1 MKMEKKEYDVIII
14 GAGPAGI
21 VTGVTV
27 KKQNPDKS
35 VLIITEEEKG
45 LIPCGIPYIFHDLGS
60 VEKNMMGPKPFKDLG
75 GEVIIDP
82 VNEVNI
88 KEKSVCL
95 KSGSVYHYDKLVFA
109 TGSTPVIAKFIRG
122 YDMKNVYYIKKS
134 YSYIQRLFEEL
145 KDKKNIIII
154 GGGFIGA
161 EMAEQLSS
169 HQDKNITLIESEKF
183 CFSKA
188 FSEELSKIATEQ
200 LEKTATNIRTS
211 TLVEEIIGNNDGYV
225 EKVRIKGG
233 EEIAADAVIISVGYK
248 PNSELAEK
256 AGLPLNVMGAIKVDS
271 YERTSVKNVSA
282 VGDCSQTIGFLTGRS
297 DQIML
302 ASTATAEARV
312 LGYNL
317 FSVKIK
323 KPFSGTLGVFST
335 KINGLA
341 MAAAG
346 IDEGSANEANIDFLC
361 AKFTDVDKHPG
372 TIPGASPLTVKLYF
386 SPSDGTV
393 LGGEVWGSDSAG
405 EIINIIGL
413 IIQKSITI
421 YELVSCQIGTHPLLT
436 SAPTKP
442 MIIKAAEAAISMLQ
456 ITKKEAINT

>member
-1 MKMEKKEYDVIII
+1 MKNFDVIII

-27 KKQNPDKS
+27 KKQHSDKS

-45 LIPCGIPYIFHDLGS
+45 LIPCGIPYIFHDLDS
-60 VEKNMMGPKPFKDLG
+60 VEKNMMGLKPFKDLG
-75 GEVIIDP
+75 GEVMVDP
-82 VNEVNI
+82 VSEVNI
-88 KEKSVCL
+88 KEKTVSL
-95 KSGSVYHYDKLVFA
+95 KSGSTYQYDKLVFA

-122 YDMKNVYYIKKS
+122 YDLKNVFYIKKS
-134 YSYIQRLFEEL
+134 YNYIHSLSEEL
-145 KDKKNIIII
+145 KDKKNVIII

-161 EMAEQLSS
+161 EVAEQLSF
-169 HQDKNITLIESEKF
+169 HHDKNITLIESEKY

-211 TLVEEIIGNNDGYV
+211 SLVEEIIGGSDACV
-225 EKVRIKGG
+225 EKVILKGG

-256 AGLPLNVMGAIKVDS
+256 AGLPLNIMGAIKVDS
-271 YERTSVKNVSA
+271 YERTSVNDVSA

-317 FSVKIK
+317 FVVKIK
-323 KPFSGTLGVFST
+323 KLFSGTLGIFST

-346 IDEGSANEANIDFLC
+346 IDERSASEANIDFLC
-361 AKFTDVDKHPG
+361 SKFTDVDRHPG
-372 TIPGASPLTVKLYF
+372 TIPGTSPITVKLYF

-393 LGGEVWGSDSAG
+393 LGGEAWGSDAAG
-405 EIINIIGL
+405 ELINIIGL

-421 YELVSCQIGTHPLLT
+421 YELVSFQIGTHPLLT

-442 MIIKAAEAAISMLQ
+442 LIIKAAEAAISMIQ
-456 ITKKEAINT
+456 ITKKN

>member
-1 MKMEKKEYDVIII
+1 MKMEKYNVIII

-21 VTGVTV
+21 VTGLIV

-35 VLIITEEEKG
+35 VLIIAEEEKG
-45 LIPCGIPYIFHDLGS
+45 LIPCGIPYVFHELGS
-60 VEKNMMGPKPFKDLG
+60 VEKNMMGLKPFTDLG
-75 GEVIIDP
+75 GEVIVDP

-95 KSGSVYHYDKLVFA
+95 KSGSTCHYDKLVFA
-109 TGSTPVIAKFIRG
+109 TGSKPVIAKFIRG

-134 YSYIQRLFEEL
+134 YNYIQRLFEEL
-145 KDKKNIIII
+145 KDKKNIVII

-161 EMAEQLSS
+161 EVAEQLSS
-169 HQDKNITLIESEKF
+169 HHDKNITLIESEKY

-188 FSEELSKIATEQ
+188 FSEELSKITTEQ
-200 LEKTATNIRTS
+200 LEKTAANIRTS

-225 EKVRIKGG
+225 KKVKIKGG
-233 EEIAADAVIISVGYK
+233 EEITADAVIISVGYK

-271 YERTSVKNVSA
+271 YERTSVKDVSA

-317 FSVKIK
+317 FGVKIK
-323 KPFSGTLGVFST
+323 KLFSGTLGVFST
-335 KINGLA
+335 KINGMA

-346 IDEGSANEANIDFLC
+346 IDERSANEANIDFLST
-361 AKFTDVDKHPG
+361 KFTDVDRHPG

-421 YELVSCQIGTHPLLT
+421 YELVSYQIGTHPLLT
-436 SAPTKP
+436 GAPTKP
-442 MIIKAAEAAISMLQ
+442 MIIKAAEAAISMIQ
-456 ITKKEAINT
+456 ITKKEAIDI

>member
-1 MKMEKKEYDVIII
+1 MKKYDVIII

-27 KKQNPDKS
+27 KEQNPNKS

-45 LIPCGIPYIFHDLGS
+45 LIPCGIPYIFYHLDS
-60 VEKNMMGPKPFKDLG
+60 VDKNMMGLKPFKDLG
-75 GEVIIDP
+75 GEVIVDP
-82 VNEVNI
+82 VHEV
-88 KEKSVCL
+88 KVEDKSVSL
-95 KSGSVYHYDKLVFA
+95 KSGNIYYYDKLVFA
-109 TGSTPVIAKFIRG
+109 TGSVPVVAEFIRG
-122 YDMKNVYYIKKS
+122 FEMKNVFYIKKS
-134 YSYIQRLFEEL
+134 YSYINRLFEEL
-145 KDKKNIIII
+145 KDKKHIVII
-154 GGGFIGA
+154 GGGFIGV
-161 EMAEQLSS
+161 EVAEQLSS
-169 HQDKNITLIESEKF
+169 HHDKTVTLVESEEY
-183 CFSKA
+183 CFSTA

-200 LEKTATNIRTS
+200 LEKTATNVRTS
-211 TLVEEIIGNNDGYV
+211 TLVKEIVGNKDDFV
-225 EKVRIKGG
+225 EKVIFEDGK
-233 EEIAADAVIISVGYK
+233 ELAADAVIISIGYK

-256 AGLPLNVMGAIKVDS
+256 AGLPLNVIGAIKVDS
-271 YERTSVKNVSA
+271 YERTSEKDVSA

-297 DQIML
+297 DKIML

-323 KPFSGTLGVFST
+323 KPFSGTLGIFST

-346 IDEGSANEANIDFLC
+346 IDERSANEANIDFLC
-361 AKFTDVDKHPG
+361 AKFTDVDRHPG
-372 TIPGASPLTVKLYF
+372 TITGTSPISVKLYF

-421 YELVSCQIGTHPLLT
+421 YELVSFQIGTHPLLT

-442 MIIKAAEAAISMLQ
+442 IIIKAAEAAISMIQ
-456 ITKKEAINT
+456 IVKK

>member
-1 MKMEKKEYDVIII
+1 MKKYDVIII
-14 GAGPAGI
+14 GAGPAGV

-27 KKQNPDKS
+27 KKQNSGKS

-45 LIPCGIPYIFHDLGS
+45 LIPCGIPYIFHHLGS
-60 VEKNMMGPKPFKDLG
+60 VEKNMMGLKPFKDLG
-75 GEVIIDP
+75 GEVIVDP
-82 VNEVNI
+82 VNEVKV
-88 KEKSVCL
+88 KEKSVSL
-95 KSGSVYHYDKLVFA
+95 NSGDIYHYDKLVFA

-122 YDMKNVYYIKKS
+122 YEMKNVYYIKKS
-134 YSYIQRLFEEL
+134 YSYIHRLFGEL
-145 KDKKNIIII
+145 KDKKNIVII

-161 EMAEQLSS
+161 EVAEQLAL
-169 HQDKNITLIESEKF
+169 HPDKKVTLIESEKY

-200 LEKTATNIRTS
+200 LEKTATHIRTS
-211 TLVEEIIGNNDGYV
+211 TKAEEIAGNKDGFV
-225 EKVRIKGG
+225 EKVILKGG

-271 YERTSVKNVSA
+271 YERTSVKDVSA

-297 DQIML
+297 DLIML

-323 KPFSGTLGVFST
+323 KPFSGTLGIFST

-346 IDEGSANEANIDFLC
+346 IDERSANEANIDFLC
-361 AKFTDVDKHPG
+361 AKFTDVDRHPG
-372 TIPGASPLTVKLYF
+372 TIPGTSPITVKLYV

-421 YELVSCQIGTHPLLT
+421 YELVSFQIGTHPLLT

-442 MIIKAAEAAISMLQ
+442 VIIKAAEAAISMIQ
-456 ITKKEAINT
+456 ITKKEAMNI

>member
-1 MKMEKKEYDVIII
+1 MKLTMTKYDVIII
-14 GAGPAGI
+14 GAGPAGV
-21 VTGVTV
+21 VTGVIV
-27 KKQNPDKS
+27 KKQHSNKS
-35 VLIITEEEKG
+35 VLIIAEEDKG
-45 LIPCGIPYIFHDLGS
+45 LIPCGIPYIFHNLGS
-60 VEKNMMGPKPFKDLG
+60 VEKNTMGLKPFEDLG
-75 GEVIIDP
+75 GEVIVDP
-82 VNEVNI
+82 VVKVDIN
-88 KEKSVCL
+88 EKSVRL
-95 KSGSVYHYDKLVFA
+95 KSGNIYLFDKLVFA
-109 TGSTPVIAKFIRG
+109 TGSRPVIAEFIRG
-122 YDMKNVYYIKKS
+122 YDMKNVFYIKKS
-134 YSYIQRLFEEL
+134 YSYIHMLFEEL
-145 KDKKNIIII
+145 KDKKNIVII

-161 EMAEQLSS
+161 EVAEQLSF
-169 HQDKNITLIESEKF
+169 HQDKKITLIESEKY
-183 CFSKA
+183 CFSTA
-188 FSEELSKIATEQ
+188 FSEELSRISTEQ
-200 LEKTATNIRTS
+200 LEKTDTNVRTS
-211 TLVEEIIGNNDGYV
+211 SLVEEIVGDSEGFV
-225 EKVRIKGG
+225 EKIVLRGG
-233 EEIAADAVIISVGYK
+233 EEIPADAVIISVGYK

-271 YERTSVKNVSA
+271 YERTSVKDISA

-323 KPFSGTLGVFST
+323 KPFSGTLGIFST

-346 IDEGSANEANIDFLC
+346 IDEKSANEANIDFLC
-361 AKFTDVDKHPG
+361 AKFTDVDRHPG
-372 TIPGASPLTVKLYF
+372 TIPGTLPVTVKLYF

-421 YELVSCQIGTHPLLT
+421 YELVSFQIGTHPLLT

-442 MIIKAAEAAISMLQ
+442 MIIKAAEAAISMIQ
-456 ITKKEAINT
+456 IVKK

>member
-1 MKMEKKEYDVIII
+1 MKKYDVIII

-21 VTGVTV
+21 VTGATV
-27 KKQNPDKS
+27 KKQHSNKS

-45 LIPCGIPYIFHDLGS
+45 LIPCGIPYVFHNLGS
-60 VEKNMMGPKPFKDLG
+60 VEKNAMGLKPFKDLG
-75 GEVIIDP
+75 GEVIVDP
-82 VNEVNI
+82 VVEVDVND
-88 KEKSVCL
+88 KSVRM
-95 KSGSVYHYDKLVFA
+95 KSGMILQYDKLVFA
-109 TGSTPVIAKFIRG
+109 TGSRPDIAEFIRG
-122 YDMKNVYYIKKS
+122 YDMKNVFYIRKS
-134 YSYIQRLFEEL
+134 YSYIHKLFEEL
-145 KDKKNIIII
+145 KDKKNIVII
-154 GGGFIGA
+154 GGGFIGV
-161 EMAEQLSS
+161 EVAEQLSF
-169 HQDKNITLIESEKF
+169 HHDKRITLIESEKY

-188 FSEELSKIATEQ
+188 FSEELSRISTEQ
-200 LEKTATNIRTS
+200 LEKTTTNVRTS
-211 TLVEEIIGNNDGYV
+211 SLVEEIIGNKDGFV
-225 EKVRIKGG
+225 EKVVLKGG
-233 EEIAADAVIISVGYK
+233 EEIAADAVIISVGYT

-271 YERTSVKNVSA
+271 YERTSVKDVCA

-297 DQIML
+297 DHIML

-323 KPFSGTLGVFST
+323 KLFSGTLGIFST

-346 IDEGSANEANIDFLC
+346 IDERSANEANIDFLC
-361 AKFTDVDKHPG
+361 AKFTDVDRHPG
-372 TIPGASPLTVKLYF
+372 TIPGTLPITVKLYF

-421 YELVSCQIGTHPLLT
+421 YELVSFQIGTHPLLT

-442 MIIKAAEAAISMLQ
+442 MIIKAAEAAISMIQ
-456 ITKKEAINT
+456 IVKK